1 MMITILL
8 SNWKLVLVGVLL
20 MAIAALSAAYAWQ
33 RVSLQEARDDKEW
46 AEHLTE
52 LQKAKA
58 DALAQNLAD
67 VKAHQARV
75 QVVEKEVIK
84 IREVI
89 REVPVVTFAGNCEQ
103 TEEARNNEAE
113 NIQRIARGIADYFN
127 TGVLPADFHA
137 GDRGEVL
144 PASGAPGPG
153 GSKKSE
159 RAP

>member
-1 MMITILL
+1 MLTFLIT
-8 SNWKLVLVGVLL
+8 NWKLVLVGVLL
-20 MAIAALSAAYAWQ
+20 LALAGLSAAYAWQ
-33 RVSLQEARDDKEW
+33 RVSLQEAKDDKEW

-67 VKAHQARV
+67 IKAHQDRV
-75 QVVEKEVIK
+75 RVVEKEVTKIK
-84 IREVI
+84 EVI

-103 TEEARNNEAE
+103 TEEVRKNEAE

-127 TGVLPADFHA
+127 TGVLPADFHT

-144 PASGAPGPG
+144 SPADKADPDGTEKP
-153 GSKKSE
+153 E

>member
-1 MMITILL
+1 MLTFLIT
-8 SNWKLVLVGVLL
+8 NWKLVLVGVLL
-20 MAIAALSAAYAWQ
+20 LALAGLSAAYAWQ
-33 RVSLQEARDDKEW
+33 RVSLQEAKDDKEW

-67 VKAHQARV
+67 IKAHQARV

-84 IREVI
+84 IRDVI
-89 REVPVVTFAGNCEQ
+89 REIPVVTFAGNCEQ
-103 TEEARNNEAE
+103 TEEVRKNEAE

-127 TGVLPADFHA
+127 TGVLPEDFHA

-144 PASGAPGPG
+144 SPADKADSYGTEKP
-153 GSKKSE
+153 E